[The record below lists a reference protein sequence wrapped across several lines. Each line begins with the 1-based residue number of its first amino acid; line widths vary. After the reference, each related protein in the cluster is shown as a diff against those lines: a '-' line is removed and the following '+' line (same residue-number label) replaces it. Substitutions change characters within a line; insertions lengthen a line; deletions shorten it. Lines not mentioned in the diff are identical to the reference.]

1 MGFWEDLM
9 AKLRGASRRSAEAVD
24 QELAADFAKLQQAN
38 TVDLEALKPQ
48 LSDDEAFDALVA
60 AVRDSTAR
68 NENLAQLQIRIKAL
82 GENVVGLASKAV
94 KLL

>member
-1 MGFWEDLM
+1 MGFWEDLK
-9 AKLRGASRRSAEAVD
+9 AKLLGASRRSAEAAD
-24 QELAADFAKLQQAN
+24 QELAADLEKLRQAN
-38 TVDLEALKPQ
+38 TLDLEALKPQ

-82 GENVVGLASKAV
+82 GENVVGLAGKAA